1 MTPEFAIWIT
11 KEMMFTAIMVA
22 APMLIAGLVV
32 GIIISL
38 FQAMTQVHEMTL
50 TFIPKILAVVGV
62 MLFTMPWMISIVS
75 GYTREIF
82 GFIAGGLK

>member
-75 GYTREIF
+75 GFTREIF

>member
-1 MTPEFAIWIT
+1 MTPEFAIWVT
-11 KEMMFTAIMVA
+11 KQMMFTAIMIA

-32 GIIISL
+32 GILISL

-50 TFIPKILAVVGV
+50 TFIPKILAVVVV

-75 GYTREIF
+75 GFTREIF
-82 GFIAGGLK
+82 GFIAGGLR